1 MKSLKMMFGI
11 GVLALGVAGAAD
23 SAYKVKLYD
32 SLWIGQT
39 ELKAGDYKVEM
50 QGDKAMFTMGKS
62 MVEIPATIATNEKK
76 FASSAV
82 TTDGKQLIEIDF
94 GGTTMKLLFGNPVQA
109 AK

>member
-11 GVLALGVAGAAD
+11 GALALGVAGAAD

-39 ELKAGDYKVEM
+39 ELKAGDYKVET

-62 MVEIPATIATNEKK
+62 TVEVPVTMGTNEKK
-76 FASSAV
+76 FPTNAITA
-82 TTDGKQLIEIDF
+82 DGKQLIEIDF
-94 GGTTMKLLFGNPVQA
+94 GGTTAKMMFGSPVQA

>member
-23 SAYKVKLYD
+23 STYKVKLYD

-62 MVEIPATIATNEKK
+62 TVEVPVTMGTNEKK
-76 FASSAV
+76 FPTNAV
-82 TTDGKQLIEIDF
+82 TTDGKQIIEIDL
-94 GGTTMKLLFGNPVQA
+94 GGTTAKMMFGNPVQA